1 MSGAGREAGG
11 IRGRSGGVRISWL
24 AWLGRHFGEYGYSDG
39 LLKAVTGTVAVLV
52 TALIVWVTLHR
63 YPAMALSAAGAV
75 GVLGIAW
82 LAFH

>member
-1 MSGAGREAGG
+1 MRL
-11 IRGRSGGVRISWL
+11 SWL
-24 AWLGRHFGEYGYSDG
+24 AWLGQNFGEYGYSDG

-52 TALIVWVTLHR
+52 TAFIVWVTLHR
-63 YPAMALSAAGAV
+63 HRAVALSAAGAV